1 MERTNWDNIQY
12 KIVQNGI
19 IWGAGALEEVY
30 TTQGPVFLVRRAVV
44 GRRSGRIGRLSLG
57 RSAVFL
63 RQSPVE
69 STCRLGG
76 AGFRG
81 GGGGAQVGHNCPV
94 LGITGFWGL
103 SIVSQEKTLF
113 ASCFSFHS
121 FIHSM

>member
-81 GGGGAQVGHNCPV
+81 GGGGAQVGHTCSN
-94 LGITGFWGL
+94 L
-103 SIVSQEKTLF
+103 
-113 ASCFSFHS
+113 
-121 FIHSM
+121 